1 MMSKMDEVFR
11 KVLNDRDIFDT
22 PYDTHAGKPI
32 PKLFEGDSWKE
43 LGRLFNEIQKLCK
56 KHSIALQD
64 IEKLMDKNKL
74 PEEIRE
80 KVEEFKNRINDRI
93 RKIKNQEQSASK
105 WRRDKINELKR
116 RAEWLKLAL
125 VNKPHLLKQL
135 FENLEW
141 YGLVECHL
149 PSMDDYG
156 KVIERHDISTVE
168 HYFVDKIKRE
178 VSYKHGQRYISK
190 RGKALEKVFEY
201 VKELY
206 NFGLHPVEIAFFV
219 RKLNS
224 LVTYWEV
231 IE

>member
-11 KVLNDRDIFDT
+11 KVLNDRNIFDT
-22 PYDTHAGKPI
+22 PYDGETKAPI
-32 PKLFEGDSWKE
+32 PKLFEGASWKE
-43 LGRLFNEIQKLCK
+43 LGRLFNEGRK
-56 KHSIALQD
+56 D
-64 IEKLMDKNKL
+64 EFTEKIDNR
-74 PEEIRE
+74 IRE
-80 KVEEFKNRINDRI
+80 IE
-93 RKIKNQEQSASK
+93 NQEQRAHR
-105 WRRDKINELKR
+105 WRRDKINELNQRTK
-116 RAEWLKLAL
+116 WLKSASE
-125 VNKPHLLKQL
+125 NKSHLLKQL

-141 YGLVECHL
+141 YGLVECYL

-168 HYFVDKIKRE
+168 HYFIDKIKRE
-178 VSYKHGQRYISK
+178 VSYKHRQRYISK

-206 NFGLHPVEIAFFV
+206 NSGLHPVEIAFFV

-224 LVTYWEV
+224 LVTYWEA